1 MIRSDLPELSG
12 LSQGKTMH
20 HGINAKPARLL
31 RRKDVE
37 NAVGLKRSSIYELMK
52 KGEFPRPIRIGQKAV
67 GWLEHEVDDWLNERV
82 RLSREVKS

>member
-1 MIRSDLPELSG
+1 
-12 LSQGKTMH
+12 MH

-52 KGEFPRPIRIGQKAV
+52 KGEFPRPIRIGLKAV
-67 GWLEHEVDDWLNERV
+67 GWLEHEVNDWLNERV
-82 RLSREVKS
+82 RMSREVKS